1 MTPKLLAMA
10 GRIALTHHERWY
22 GTGYPQGLAREAIP
36 LEGRIVGVAD
46 VFDALVTEWPYKRA
60 WSLDEAVAE
69 ITAQQGRQFD
79 PPGSIDTQPAIDGRG
94 LGTMI
99 EPPAD
104 QRGEP

>member
-1 MTPKLLAMA
+1 MTPKLQAMA
-10 GRIALTHHERWY
+10 GRIALTHRERWY

-60 WSLDEAVAE
+60 WSLDEAVTE

-79 PPGSIDTQPAIDGRG
+79 PRVVDAFLTIVDD
-94 LGTMI
+94 
-99 EPPAD
+99 AD
-104 QRGEP
+104 VYSNQRGA